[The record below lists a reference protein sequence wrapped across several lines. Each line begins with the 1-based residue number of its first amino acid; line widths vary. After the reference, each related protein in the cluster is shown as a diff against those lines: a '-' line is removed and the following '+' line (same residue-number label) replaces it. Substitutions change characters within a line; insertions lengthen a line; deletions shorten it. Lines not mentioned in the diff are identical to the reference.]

1 MSKMIVAIDG
11 PAGAGKS
18 SVAKEVGKKLGL
30 TYIDTGAMYRA
41 LTYKALENNID
52 ISDGNKLE
60 KLLNESEIELV
71 PNFEKNILNIILDK
85 NDITDKIRTP
95 EISQAVSEIATH
107 KKVREIMVYKQR
119 YIAEI
124 RKKVIMDGR
133 DIGTVVFPEADVKI
147 FLTASVIERA
157 KRRAMELES
166 TGINVDMDSLIKD
179 IKNRDKKD
187 SEREVA
193 PLRPADDAII
203 VDTTELNYEEV
214 ILKIADIIEKVSKI
228 KEKENN
234 MFFSNKSNDLLMN
247 LI

>member
-1 MSKMIVAIDG
+1 MIVAIDG